1 MESHESTSA
10 RPRFSCSGSPLG
22 VVSTTPIPSNQNG
35 PSMALTAS
43 CPFEAS
49 RPHPV
54 GPLGPADNIPIDGM
68 PEANGSLPKSR
79 KFSKESNIGQRSYRV
94 WRQLQYRAG
103 HRFDWFVRQVAVGSA
118 WQEAGLA
125 WRGGQPRRP
134 SCVRDDRGS
143 KPLLIAIR

>member
-79 KFSKESNIGQRSYRV
+79 KFTKESNIGQQSYRV
-94 WRQLQYRAG
+94 CGVSCNIVQATDSTGLSGRLPLE
-103 HRFDWFVRQVAVGSA
+103 VRGRKRV
-118 WQEAGLA
+118 
-125 WRGGQPRRP
+125 
-134 SCVRDDRGS
+134 
-143 KPLLIAIR
+143 